1 MKHRENKKHT
11 NHFKP
16 VTLLCGNRSLA
27 TSLREDSHF
36 SLKGKQMKKRTCEDL
51 VGPPCVACQLIKDAK
66 IQAELSK
73 LDIKDVV
80 DKLIEVGWRKVF

>member
-1 MKHRENKKHT
+1 M
-11 NHFKP
+11 
-16 VTLLCGNRSLA
+16 CGNRSLA
-27 TSLREDSHF
+27 TSLREDNQF
-36 SLKGKQMKKRTCEDL
+36 SLKGKQMKKRTCEDV